1 MSRPARRRTS
11 SSAQE
16 SLLFF
21 FEGAPNL
28 QSSCFVE
35 VAMLAS
41 VRWSAV
47 LWGVGLGALGLGLA
61 ALILWLILSAIGV
74 DDPAGAGVS
83 CGTLAG
89 FAVGGLVAGRGGPAS
104 VLFHGALAALGIAL
118 AVVVTSL
125 RGGSPAPS
133 PQVLLLAAL
142 AIVIGG
148 FAGTR

>member
-1 MSRPARRRTS
+1 
-11 SSAQE
+11 
-16 SLLFF
+16 
-21 FEGAPNL
+21 
-28 QSSCFVE
+28 
-35 VAMLAS
+35 MLAS

-74 DDPAGAGVS
+74 DDPAGAAVTF
-83 CGTLAG
+83 GTLAG
-89 FAVGGLVAGRGGPAS
+89 FAVGGLVAGRRAPTS
-104 VLFHGALAALGIAL
+104 EFFHGALAALGIAL
-118 AVVVTSL
+118 AVVVTSI
-125 RGGSPAPS
+125 RGGSPAPT